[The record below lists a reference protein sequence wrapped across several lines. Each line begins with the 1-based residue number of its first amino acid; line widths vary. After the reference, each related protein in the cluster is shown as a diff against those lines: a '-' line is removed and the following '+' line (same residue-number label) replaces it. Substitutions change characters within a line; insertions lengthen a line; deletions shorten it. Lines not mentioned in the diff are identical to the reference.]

1 MATAGNWTPAQAVL
15 ALYGALDQAVTGTG
29 SAEIETIVS
38 RYLPGST
45 GPNAGWYDQLLV
57 LLGHRAPHFTER
69 TTVPSLGQ
77 ALTVLQQQVAAPI
90 PQMQSEARAP
100 SGKGAGEV
108 TTSSAGFKKAPK
120 KGASSAGVKKT
131 AKKASASGG
140 SPPAGGPGEPRPLST
155 VQKSR
160 TVFAIG
166 TLSQLPGAYLR
177 SEVGD
182 TWQDQF
188 SQVLAA
194 SGGLKSNEL
203 LDFLRLHLN
212 DRNGYPK
219 VLELAAEK
227 GLIDSDVALVP
238 LCQPKLM
245 TVRGYPCLVITTEF
259 PSTSVSLEDLEKVI
273 DPLNWDRCL
282 STFFCEMHGKRDRDD
297 GWSRVLEHVST
308 TCWISQTHM
317 KTPLKYWKSDERGDK
332 QPPTVCVEYALDDE
346 PVDDAKGDGLIVID
360 EGFIRMTSTGSDPTA
375 KGVRVRT
382 RKVVGFRNAALTPW
396 GVLACSMGYGDQGI
410 DMLLDGVEHW
420 KADGGEGWTAWKVST
435 PPSASGPAQETDK
448 PAQET
453 GKPAQAAPA
462 VDTDTSRRAVELA
475 VEMLNE
481 CIDDMAEKSAAI
493 AAKWASGVV
502 PIAET
507 MAYSTDLASRLAI
520 DPWRYLERL
529 RDPAR
534 GGDK

>member
-1 MATAGNWTPAQAVL
+1 MATPDRTTPAQAVL
-15 ALYGALDQAVTGTG
+15 ALYGALDDAVTSTG
-29 SAEIETIVS
+29 SAEIEAIVS

-45 GPNAGWYDQLLV
+45 GPNAGWYEQLLV
-57 LLGHRAPHFTER
+57 YLGHRAPHFTER
-69 TTVPSLGQ
+69 ATVPSLVQ
-77 ALTVLQQQVAAPI
+77 ALTVLQRQVAAPV
-90 PQMQSEARAP
+90 PEMQSQSTATSEQGGGQLA
-100 SGKGAGEV
+100 V
-108 TTSSAGFKKAPK
+108 SSAGFKKAAK
-120 KGASSAGVKKT
+120 KGAGRAG
-131 AKKASASGG
+131 AKKAAKKANASGG
-140 SPPAGGPGEPRPLST
+140 YPDADDPTHPRPLST

-160 TVFAIG
+160 MVFAIG
-166 TLSQLPGAYLR
+166 TLSQLPGSYLR
-177 SEVGD
+177 NEVGD
-182 TWQDQF
+182 TWQEQF
-188 SQVLAA
+188 SQTLEVA
-194 SGGLKSNEL
+194 GGPKSSEL
-203 LDFLRLHLN
+203 LDFMRLHLN
-212 DRNGYPK
+212 DRDGYPK

-227 GLIDSDVALVP
+227 GLIDRAVALVP

-259 PSTSVSLEDLEKVI
+259 PSADVSLDDLEKVI
-273 DPLNWDRCL
+273 DPQNWDRCL
-282 STFFCEMHGKRDRDD
+282 STFFCEMHPERDCDD

-332 QPPTVCVEYALDDE
+332 QPPTICVEYALDDK
-346 PVDDAKGDGLIVID
+346 PVDGAKGDGLIVID
-360 EGFIRMTSTGSDPTA
+360 EGFIRMTSTGSDPTD

-410 DMLLDGVEHW
+410 DMLLDGVKHW
-420 KADGGEGWTAWKVST
+420 EADQGVGWTPWKVST

-453 GKPAQAAPA
+453 GKSAQAAPA
-462 VDTDTSRRAVELA
+462 VDTDNSRRAVELA

-493 AAKWASGVV
+493 AAKWASGTV

-534 GGDK
+534 GGGK